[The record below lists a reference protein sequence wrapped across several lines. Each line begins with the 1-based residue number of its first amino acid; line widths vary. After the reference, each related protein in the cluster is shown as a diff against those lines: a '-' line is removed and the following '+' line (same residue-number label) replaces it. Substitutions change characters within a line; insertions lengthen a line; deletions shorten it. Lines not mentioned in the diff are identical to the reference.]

1 MERRQSKLKN
11 DKAGSL
17 GRLTNLVRNLQQEP
31 QNFKAYDDIIKAQI
45 ENTIVER
52 APVASDA
59 NKEFYLPHKPVFR
72 EGAETTKLRVVYDA
86 SAKSSRE
93 SPSLNECLEKRLPLQ
108 NLLWNILIR
117 NRFKPYP
124 ITADIQKAFLQ
135 IRIRDSDRDAL
146 RFHWIKNQDI
156 NQIDILRFP
165 RLAFGLTQSPF
176 ILEETLGKH
185 TSKYREVHKKIVEE
199 IAANMYAGD
208 LISGGYKKEEV
219 IELKEIATKKFREGW
234 FTLHKWH
241 TNCNIKSHEN
251 HHETIEHKFTNQIT
265 KKSQGS
271 QAQTL
276 GDVLATSGNII
287 PNVNREISYQEI
299 LHLQSSNWVEN
310 QQTPKF

>member
-1 MERRQSKLKN
+1 M
-11 DKAGSL
+11 
-17 GRLTNLVRNLQQEP
+17 
-31 QNFKAYDDIIKAQI
+31 
-45 ENTIVER
+45 
-52 APVASDA
+52 
-59 NKEFYLPHKPVFR
+59 
-72 EGAETTKLRVVYDA
+72 
-86 SAKSSRE
+86 
-93 SPSLNECLEKRLPLQ
+93 
-108 NLLWNILIR
+108 
-117 NRFKPYP
+117 
-124 ITADIQKAFLQ
+124 
-135 IRIRDSDRDAL
+135 
-146 RFHWIKNQDI
+146 
-156 NQIDILRFP
+156 
-165 RLAFGLTQSPF
+165 
-176 ILEETLGKH
+176 
-185 TSKYREVHKKIVEE
+185 EE
-199 IAANMYAGD
+199 IAANMYVDD